1 MGGLRRHALRMQ
13 ADLHAAKRCR
23 QSRARPSSAVATFRP
38 WETRFARLVGRLSP
52 HFERAGYVDASRSR
66 RCAARHQRLSAL
78 LYGKNRS
85 PLQLRCPRQRVIFF
99 GWTCL
104 ALHRSRLQHL
114 FSTTRRLSVI
124 CRPLHEGP
132 KSIRY
137 RWISHN
143 NDIAPSK
150 KM

>member
-1 MGGLRRHALRMQ
+1 MGTSRVSDTLCAGANMMNPCSCKCGSG
-13 ADLHAAKRCR
+13 DLQTVGDKVCEARGAAK
-23 QSRARPSSAVATFRP
+23 PTFR
-38 WETRFARLVGRLSP
+38 ESRL
-52 HFERAGYVDASRSR
+52 R

-114 FSTTRRLSVI
+114 LSTTRRLSVF